1 MGVGGLSCSIACEI
15 LVPQPGMEPE
25 SPVLEGGFLTTGPPE
40 KSLEPF
46 ILKLKDRDRV
56 PSFHE

>member
-1 MGVGGLSCSIACEI
+1 
-15 LVPQPGMEPE
+15 MEPE

-46 ILKLKDRDRV
+46 ILNLKDRDRV